1 MLYLETTGYSYS
13 QRRCEDIVLWFVAKY
28 LPRHKLDIT
37 VNHRGLLREGVYGWC
52 TVQDCDH
59 RPRAFEIELHNRM
72 DPILYTQTLLHELW
86 HVYQHVKGNLKDKGS
101 KRFWKGTDYSL
112 ADYSNQP
119 WELEAVEMEMKLY
132 HCYIGLGPESHGKG
146 TPFPNRLTNS

>member
-13 QRRCEDIVLWFVAKY
+13 QRRCEDIVAWFVAKY

-72 DPILYTQTLLHELW
+72 DVKLYTKTLLHELW

-101 KRFWKGTDYSL
+101 KRFWKGIDHSLTDYS
-112 ADYSNQP
+112 DQP
-119 WELEAVEMEMKLY
+119 WELEAVEMEHYLY
-132 HCYIGLGPESHGKG
+132 DL
-146 TPFPNRLTNS
+146 LTNSQNPVK